1 MSRILLASLTL
12 LLASLAPANVAATG
26 SSQALAT
33 PIGEGTHGGWAEN
46 DHWYRV
52 SVPAGKVAH
61 VAFTIV
67 SGDAW
72 NDLSFVDA
80 SGDPL
85 VWVSSG
91 GTGAYDPDEA
101 DAWLVVD
108 TFWGPSEYSFTLS
121 FLNAPAQNDAG
132 SGQDAGQQQAT
143 ALAIQPGRIQ
153 GRVMASAGDVGDWYS
168 LAAPAG
174 TIVDVH
180 SAQGAFVDVYDAD
193 GRHLESIAYYDSAY
207 SPRAYGVVA
216 GDAPL
221 FLHVDWAESYSFV
234 VEVSQ
239 PADLVVEGLEVRDV
253 ELGTDAGPAGVSY
266 AREVLVTLSNA
277 GDGPSRKASLV
288 VRSTHEGAATT
299 DRVLG
304 ERAIDLAPGE
314 QVVVAIRWDSTGQ
327 AGDVT
332 LVARVANEFDAVL
345 DNNAAEARAFVL
357 ATGLPTSLD
366 LLNHEARAA
375 GSTLRVEYGGD
386 RIGVATPVGFLGFDR
401 GVLTLP

>member
-1 MSRILLASLTL
+1 MSRIILASLML
-12 LLASLAPANVAATG
+12 LLASLASASVAASG
-26 SSQALAT
+26 PSQALAT
-33 PIGEGTHGGWAEN
+33 PIGEGTHSGWVE
-46 DHWYRV
+46 DEHWYRV

-67 SGDAW
+67 SGDDW
-72 NDLSFVDA
+72 NDLSFVDSA
-80 SGDPL
+80 GNRLS
-85 VWVSSG
+85 WVSSG
-91 GTGAYDPDEA
+91 GTGTYDPDEA

-108 TFWGPSEYSFTLS
+108 AFWGASEYSFTLS
-121 FLNAPAQNDAG
+121 FVNAPPQNDAG

-153 GRVMASAGDVGDWYS
+153 GRVVASAGDVGDWYS
-168 LAAPAG
+168 VMAPAG

-193 GRHLESIAYYDSAY
+193 GRHLESVAYYDSSY
-207 SPRAYGVVA
+207 SPRAYGVLA
-216 GDAPL
+216 GDAPI
-221 FLHVDWAESYSFV
+221 FLHVDWAEAYSFV

-239 PADLVVEGLEVRDV
+239 RADLVVEAVEVRDV

-266 AREVLVTLSNA
+266 AREVLVTLANL
-277 GDGPSRKASLV
+277 GEGPSRKASLV

-314 QVVVAIRWDSTGQ
+314 RVVVAVPWDSTGQ

-332 LVARVANEFDAVL
+332 LVAGVANEFEAAPAD
-345 DNNAAEARAFVL
+345 NAAQARAFVL

-375 GSTLRVEYGGD
+375 GRTLRVEYGGD
-386 RIGVATPVGFLGFDR
+386 RIGAATPVGFLGFDR